1 MSARSKAKPVCSF
14 PAFSGLS
21 TVSPGDKPT
30 GRGFPEASAALR
42 NNRKPGADRTS
53 AKGRHEPG
61 MASPDGPSAA
71 GRDEGTPLRGA
82 RRQPDAGIVKGR
94 AYAP

>member
-1 MSARSKAKPVCSF
+1 MCWIQIFHQIADRIALPVRVTNP
-14 PAFSGLS
+14 PAG
-21 TVSPGDKPT
+21 
-30 GRGFPEASAALR
+30 GFPEASAALR
-42 NNRKPGADRTS
+42 NNLKPGADRTS

-71 GRDEGTPLRGA
+71 GRDEGTPHSGA

-94 AYAP
+94 ASAP

>member
-1 MSARSKAKPVCSF
+1 MLDPDFSPDSRQNCPAR
-14 PAFSGLS
+14 
-21 TVSPGDKPT
+21 PGNKPT
-30 GRGFPEASAALR
+30 GRGFPEASEALR

-71 GRDEGTPLRGA
+71 GRDEGTPHSGA
-82 RRQPDAGIVKGR
+82 RR
-94 AYAP
+94 

>member
-1 MSARSKAKPVCSF
+1 MSRQDA
-14 PAFSGLS
+14 
-21 TVSPGDKPT
+21 
-30 GRGFPEASAALR
+30 
-42 NNRKPGADRTS
+42 

-71 GRDEGTPLRGA
+71 GRDEGTPHSGA

-94 AYAP
+94 ASAP